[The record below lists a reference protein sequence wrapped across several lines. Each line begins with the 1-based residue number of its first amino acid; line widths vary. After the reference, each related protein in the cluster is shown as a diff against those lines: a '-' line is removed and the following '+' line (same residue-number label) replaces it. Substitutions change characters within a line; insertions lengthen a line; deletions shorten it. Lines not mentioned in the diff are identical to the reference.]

1 MKHLIEI
8 AKILTQKKVKRI
20 DVFDASYLNQKSNKF
35 TIFYDALVARKLKND
50 REAAALLYQSSP
62 TDTRYRQ
69 LKSRFRRRLLN
80 TLFFVDPDQPGVSDY
95 DRAYFS
101 CSKDWA
107 LISILMSNQAVLAAE
122 ALARQTLQTALQFK
136 FSDLIVNCARVL
148 RDFSAAAG
156 KPSDFALFHELIET
170 YSALLQA
177 EIRAE
182 ALFLRCTNAI
192 HAGEDFDP
200 KESLQDLTDLA
211 DRHDSL
217 LIKYHRYLA
226 AIVLLEAKAEFQA
239 ALDLCNEAERYI
251 EGQTGFFPEDKL
263 LRFYI
268 HKMAAML
275 HLRDYKL
282 GKAAVEK
289 YLSAFSEG
297 SESWFL
303 FMEFYFLL
311 AMHTAQY
318 IQAAAIAEKTTQHP
332 RFKKYVLNHKEK
344 WKIFEYYLAYVAQR
358 QSQDFPAIL
367 QKGKNLS
374 SAQPFPEEA
383 LSYHKDHRHST
394 AVWLILKA
402 LLLLEKNSLL
412 KAQELIDQLR
422 DFSGKY
428 LKSEEDFRIV
438 QFVRLLQ
445 QVAKANFQRNAL
457 KNAEKYLE
465 GLKIRTFQYSYP
477 LSCQEVIPFEYLW
490 EQVLEQLK

>member
-20 DVFDASYLNQKSNKF
+20 DVFDASYLSQKNNKF
-35 TIFYDALVARKLKND
+35 TIFYDALVGRKLKND
-50 REAAALLYQSSP
+50 RDAAALLYQSSP
-62 TDTRYRQ
+62 TDARYRQ

-80 TLFFVDPDQPGVSDY
+80 TLFFIDPDQPGISEY

-107 LISILMSNQAVLAAE
+107 LISILMSNQSVIAAE
-122 ALARQTLQTALQFK
+122 ALARQTLQTALHFK

-148 RDFSAAAG
+148 RDFSADAG
-156 KPSDFALFHELIET
+156 KQSDFAEFNELIET
-170 YSALLQA
+170 YSVLMQA

-182 ALFLRCTNAI
+182 ALFLRCTNSI
-192 HAGEDFDP
+192 HAGDEPDP
-200 KESLQDLTDLA
+200 AESLRQLTDLA
-211 DRHDSL
+211 DRHASM

-226 AIVLLEAKAEFQA
+226 DIVLLEAKAEFQA
-239 ALDLCNEAERYI
+239 VLSLCNEAEKYI
-251 EGQTGFFPEDKL
+251 EVQNDFFPEDKL

-275 HLRDYKL
+275 HLRDYKQ

-289 YLSAFSEG
+289 YLSAFPEG
-297 SESWFL
+297 TESWFL

-332 RFKKYVLNHKEK
+332 KFKKYVLNHKEK
-344 WKIFEYYLAYVAQR
+344 WKIFEYNLAYVVQR

-374 SAQPFPEEA
+374 PTQLFPEEA
-383 LSYHKDHRHST
+383 ISYQKDQKHST
-394 AVWLILKA
+394 AVWLILKV

-422 DFSGKY
+422 DFSSKY
-428 LKSEEDFRIV
+428 LKGEEDFRII

-445 QVAKANFQRNAL
+445 QAAKANFQRNAL
-457 KNAEKYLE
+457 KNVEKHLE
-465 GLKIRTFQYSYP
+465 GLKIKTFQYTYP